1 MDLTTILVLTAI
13 LLSITT
19 IAIFL
24 YQKIVNNRYREIMW
38 RDELR
43 HKSWELEEKRWKQE
57 REIQKKIGEKSE
69 KYINIPS
76 VSFHYAD
83 KERIKSMYDEYFMEP
98 TIISVI
104 NEKVYSKDGKIK
116 GNFSKII
123 EAEIG
128 GSDINKWISN
138 IKLPDTSVSGMF
150 KKYQRETIKNNLI
163 DLTLEIIEVELFVV
177 DEFDEKIKEL
187 KEKYNFEIELS
198 LIKNQRNKLQE
209 IACKKTIEK
218 LENAKDWVLIEGN
231 FTIERADTDFYK
243 LTLVH
248 PVNSYIGNVNKIII
262 SCLVPI
268 NKIEPSF
275 VGNYSNSIGSEIPL
289 RIYGQVWRPINIQ
302 KNDFEL
308 TITPLA
314 VY

>member
-275 VGNYSNSIGSEIPL
+275 AGNYSNSIGSEIPL